1 MRIGA
6 RYLIV
11 DYHIHTQRSSD
22 GKGSMEDYI
31 QKAMNKQLEEI
42 GFSDHIDRE
51 RLVEHPVSFAKMM
64 SRYVQNFLLLKK
76 QSRVKIKLGSEVD
89 YFPDQLNRIREILK
103 EYPFDYVIGSV
114 HFIDNWGVDSSR
126 QRDEHSRRDPLESY
140 EKYFRLVREMCATRL
155 FDIVG
160 HPDLIKIFGLKP
172 SKDVSQIYEETAW
185 AIADSQMCV
194 EINAKGL
201 VRPCKEIYPNL
212 QFLKILH
219 GNSVPI
225 TFGSDAHS
233 PEDLGLNLNEA
244 SKWARSA
251 GFKEA
256 CTFEGRKK
264 TSYGI

>member
-1 MRIGA
+1 M
-6 RYLIV
+6 
-11 DYHIHTQRSSD
+11 
-22 GKGSMEDYI
+22 KDYI
-31 QKAMNKQLEEI
+31 QKATNKHIEEI

-51 RLVEHPVSFAKMM
+51 RLAENPVSFAKMM

-76 QSRVKIKLGSEVD
+76 QSRVHIKLGSEVD
-89 YFPDQLNRIREILK
+89 YFPGQLKRIQEILK

-114 HFIDNWGVDSSR
+114 HFIDDWGVDSPR

-140 EKYFRLVREMCATRL
+140 EKYFRLLREMCATRL

-172 SKDVSQIYEETAW
+172 SNDVSQIYEETAR

-219 GNSVPI
+219 DNSVPI

-233 PEDLGLNLNEA
+233 PGDLGLKLNEA
-244 SKWARSA
+244 WKWARSA

-264 TSYGI
+264 TFYEI